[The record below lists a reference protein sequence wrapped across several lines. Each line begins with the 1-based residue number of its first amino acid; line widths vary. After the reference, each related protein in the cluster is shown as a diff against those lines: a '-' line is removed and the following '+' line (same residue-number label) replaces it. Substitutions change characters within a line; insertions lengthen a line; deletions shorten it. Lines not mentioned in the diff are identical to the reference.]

1 MTIRATH
8 ELHGR
13 RKGRNLGV
21 GLLLAGFAALLFG
34 LTMVKL
40 ETGGTI
46 QGYDHV
52 LRPQMLPEIQE
63 EGAR

>member
-13 RKGRNLGV
+13 RKGRNIGV
-21 GLLLAGFAALLFG
+21 GLLLGGFAAILFG
-34 LTMVKL
+34 LTVVKL
-40 ETGGTI
+40 QSGGGI

-52 LRPQMLPEIQE
+52 LRPEMLPEMQE
-63 EGAR
+63 GGAQ